1 MQSRTRFK
9 FILFQIAI
17 IFVAALVLAIYVPK
31 LSLAHLV
38 TTALF
43 AIAVATSRLLD
54 VQLPQGGKLHIDTAV
69 IIASVLLFPL
79 TDTLAIIVTGVLISN
94 LVKQIRPELGSTLYL
109 LSIKVVA
116 VFLSANLFYILGGL
130 IGKIEP
136 FSGVV
141 ALIMLC
147 AAYSLMD
154 LAFDQFTIAL
164 NRGTPFM
171 PALISAIKF
180 LAPVYLSLSSLGL
193 LLAIMYKGMGYWS
206 LILFFFPLLVTRLS
220 FKSFLDIR
228 NIYRKTIEALANA
241 IEAQNQR
248 RHGHGR
254 RVANYSVDIAKEL
267 GIHGRELELIGYA
280 ALLHDIGM
288 LGVDEDSLDHLLEQ
302 VSARDGEAPHALIGA
317 EIVEQVDFLK
327 GAADMIR
334 KHHFPIDK
342 ARRLDEIPIG
352 ARIINVASHFDK
364 LTKTDTQEDR
374 LTSYQA
380 ISRIKR
386 DQGIRFDPK
395 VVRALISI
403 LRKQSKLMD
412 FVS

>member
-1 MQSRTRFK
+1 MQSKTQYK
-9 FILFQIAI
+9 FILFQIAT
-17 IFVAALVLAIYVPK
+17 IFIAMLMLVVFVPK
-31 LSLAHLV
+31 FSLAHLV
-38 TTALF
+38 ATALF

-79 TDTLAIIVTGVLISN
+79 PDTLAIIVIGVLISN
-94 LVKQIRPELGSTLYL
+94 LVKQIRPELGNTMYL

-116 VFLSANLFYILGGL
+116 VFLSANLFYILGGR

-136 FSGVV
+136 FSGVI

-147 AAYSLMD
+147 AAYSLID
-154 LAFDQFTIAL
+154 LAFDQLTIAL
-164 NRGTPFM
+164 NRGTPFT

-180 LAPVYLSLSSLGL
+180 LSPVYLSLSSLGL

-206 LILFFFPLLVTRLS
+206 LVLFFFPLLVTRLS

-302 VSARDGEAPHALIGA
+302 ASARDGEAPHALIGA
-317 EIVEQVDFLK
+317 EIVEQVDFLT

-342 ARRLDEIPIG
+342 AQRLDEIPVG
-352 ARIINVASHFDK
+352 ARIINVASYFDK
-364 LTKTDTQEDR
+364 LTKTEVQEDR
-374 LTSYQA
+374 LTAYQA
-380 ISRIKR
+380 ISRLKR

-403 LRKQSKLMD
+403 LRKQGKLMD